1 MIDDFFQ
8 KQPLSPSFSLFKGRV
23 PFFFR
28 CLFYTSILGFIA
40 GSVLGYLH
48 IKGWV
53 KNAEEGLVLYGMTFG
68 IGAVLSIAFVFYQ
81 SRQHQLK
88 TEKIR
93 RPNRPHS

>member
-8 KQPLSPSFSLFKGRV
+8 KQPSVQLFSIPKGKW

-28 CLFYTSILGFIA
+28 CLFYTSIVGFIV

-53 KNAEEGLVLYGMTFG
+53 KNAEGGLVLYGMTFG
-68 IGAVLSIAFVFYQ
+68 IGAILSTAFVFYQ
-81 SRQHQLK
+81 SRQNQLK

-93 RPNRPHS
+93 KPRMPHS

>member
-8 KQPLSPSFSLFKGRV
+8 KQPLLSSFILFKGRGA
-23 PFFFR
+23 FFFR

-53 KNAEEGLVLYGMTFG
+53 KNAEGGLALYCMTFG
-68 IGAVLSIAFVFYQ
+68 MGALLSTAVVFYQ
-81 SRQHQLK
+81 SRRHQLK
-88 TEKIR
+88 TEKIQRPR
-93 RPNRPHS
+93 RSHS